1 VHRGFTFDWKEERK
15 EGDDLKRAATAS
27 AAFHVNRITGNYV
40 GYIKKTGII
49 RDDYMNL
56 SSTHL

>member
-1 VHRGFTFDWKEERK
+1 M
-15 EGDDLKRAATAS
+15 KRAATAS
-27 AAFHVNRITGNYV
+27 AAFHVNRITGKYV

-56 SSTHL
+56 SSTHLKIGYC